1 MNTGWL
7 SSLQQFKNKS
17 QEILIL
23 SFPSNTREDVRKKKP
38 ETGSEPSE
46 FSWRPPAKFVLLK
59 LLIKYISRNAVNGR
73 VGFYST
79 TLIFVVKNRLAPGK
93 FSWTTQ
99 SIWKAHK
106 GLVGGGDGCRG
117 SYTDTAHGTP
127 YWCLQTS
134 PNSLDVYFSPYLSF
148 IFFAHTTT
156 MNKQTNIHTHIHST
170 LTFLQ
175 PVETTVNTPS
185 FSLNGALDI

>member
-17 QEILIL
+17 QEILIH
-23 SFPSNTREDVRKKKP
+23 SFPSNTREDVRKKQP

-46 FSWRPPAKFVLLK
+46 FSWRPPAKFLLLK
-59 LLIKYISRNAVNGR
+59 LLIKCISRNAVNGR

-99 SIWKAHK
+99 STWKAHK
-106 GLVGGGDGCRG
+106 GLVGGGDGWGGATRILRM
-117 SYTDTAHGTP
+117 GTP
-127 YWCLQTS
+127 CWCLQTS
-134 PNSLDVYFSPYLSF
+134 PISLDVSFSPYLSF
-148 IFFAHTTT
+148 IFFAHICTI
-156 MNKQTNIHTHIHST
+156 NKQIYTPIYTQLLRFSNLWKQLSTHLLS
-170 LTFLQ
+170 
-175 PVETTVNTPS
+175 VWTV
-185 FSLNGALDI
+185 L